1 MNLWDKVIGAFSP
14 KSAYER
20 MMWREAMRS
29 YDAGSHDRLNAG
41 WTSFNA
47 TSEQTDKYQRDILRA
62 RGRDLERNSDITESI
77 INPFERN
84 VIGTGIMAQA
94 KILKEDGKED
104 DALNEQ
110 IEELWKEW
118 CLAKNCD
125 ITGQQC
131 FNEFQA
137 MAVRRLKVD
146 GGIFFIKVYTD
157 EGLLP
162 FKLQVKEVD
171 ELDTSYSLI
180 SSINGNRIVD
190 GIELNAY
197 NKPIAYYFRK
207 YTPDGFYTGET
218 ERMDAQRVIF
228 LWRKK
233 RPSQIREVSELAN
246 TLPRVKEVNE
256 FVEAVSVKERIL
268 ACLSVFITKQTP
280 NLPSVRGTTDKKSG
294 YQVRTISPG
303 MIQELSPGDKIETV
317 NPSGQ
322 ASNAREFI
330 MSQQRMAGAGQ
341 GLSYEVTSRD
351 MSQVNYSSVR
361 QGYLEDQRTYQML
374 QKFIIDHFCYEVY
387 TEFIISAVLKKE
399 LVIEDFWQNKRKY
412 LRHEWI
418 TPGWSWIDPL
428 KEASANISSMNAG
441 FNTLKDICGAQ
452 GKDWKE
458 VLAQRKK
465 EQEYAKELGVLLSAT
480 DPIEEGDDTNAEKT

>member
-1 MNLWDKVIGAFSP
+1 MNLVDKFIGAFSP
-14 KSAYER
+14 RSAYER
-20 MMWREAMRS
+20 MMWRDAMRS
-29 YDAGSHDRLNAG
+29 YDAGSSDRLNAG
-41 WTSFNA
+41 WTTVNA
-47 TSEQTDKYQRDILRA
+47 TAEQTDRYQRDTLRA

-94 KILKEDGKED
+94 KVLKDDGSED
-104 DALNEQ
+104 DELNSM
-110 IEELWKEW
+110 IEELWEEW
-118 CLAKNCD
+118 CKARNCD
-125 ITGQQC
+125 VTGQQC
-131 FNEFQA
+131 FHEFQA

-146 GGIFFIKVYTD
+146 GGIIFIKVYTNG
-157 EGLLP
+157 GLVP
-162 FKLQVKEVD
+162 FKLQAREVD
-171 ELDTSYSLI
+171 ELDTSYSL
-180 SSINGNRIVD
+180 SSTMDGNRIVD

-218 ERMDAQRVIF
+218 ERIEAQRVIF

-233 RPSQIREVSELAN
+233 RPSQVREVSEMAN

-280 NLPSVRGTTDKKSG
+280 NVPSVRGTTDKKSG
-294 YQVRTISPG
+294 YQARTISPG
-303 MIQELSPGDKIETV
+303 MIQELSPGDKVETV

-351 MSQVNYSSVR
+351 MSQVNYSSAR

-387 TEFIISAVLKKE
+387 TEFIISAVLKGE
-399 LVIEDFWQNKRKY
+399 LVIKDFWKNMRKY

-428 KEASANISSMNAG
+428 KEANANISSMNAG

-452 GKDWKE
+452 GKDWKD

-465 EQEYAKELGVLLSAT
+465 EQDYATELGVT
-480 DPIEEGDDTNAEKT
+480 ITNVPIKEEKEDEDET

>member
-1 MNLWDKVIGAFSP
+1 MNFLDKFIGTFSP
-14 KSAYER
+14 RSAYER
-20 MMWREAMRS
+20 MVWREAMRS
-29 YDAGSHDRLNAG
+29 YDAGSNDRLNGG
-41 WTSFNA
+41 WTQVNA
-47 TSEQTDKYQRDILRA
+47 TAEQTDRYQRDTIRA
-62 RGRDLERNSDITESI
+62 RGRDLERNSDIVESVI
-77 INPFERN
+77 SPFERN

-94 KILKEDGKED
+94 KVLKDDGSEDEN
-104 DALNEQ
+104 LNRQ

-118 CLAKNCD
+118 CMAKNCD
-125 ITGQQC
+125 VTGQQC
-131 FNEFQA
+131 FDEFQA

-146 GGIFFIKVYTD
+146 GGIFFIKVYTKD
-157 EGLLP
+157 GILP
-162 FKLQVKEVD
+162 FKLQAKEVD

-180 SSINGNRIVD
+180 SCEKGNRIVD
-190 GIELNAY
+190 GIELNSY
-197 NKPIAYYFRK
+197 NKPVAYYFK
-207 YTPDGFYTGET
+207 QYTPDGFYTGKT
-218 ERMDAQRVIF
+218 ERIEAQRVIF

-280 NLPSVRGTTDKKSG
+280 NLPVGRGNVDKKSG

-303 MIQELSPGDKIETV
+303 MIQELNPGDKVETV

-351 MSQVNYSSVR
+351 MSQVNYSSAR
-361 QGYLEDQRTYQML
+361 QNYLEDQKTYQMM
-374 QKFIIDHFCYEVY
+374 QKFIIDHFCREVY
-387 TEFIISAVLKKE
+387 TEFVISAVLKGE
-399 LVIEDFWQNKRKY
+399 LLIKDFWENKRKY

-428 KEASANISSMNAG
+428 KETNANVTGMNAG

-452 GKDWKE
+452 GKDWKD

-465 EQEYAKELGVLLSAT
+465 EQEYAEQLGLKLTTTVNQ
-480 DPIEEGDDTNAEKT
+480 EGDEKDEEKT

>member
-1 MNLWDKVIGAFSP
+1 MNFFDRFIGTFSP
-14 KSAYER
+14 RSAYER

-29 YDAGSHDRLNAG
+29 YDAGGNDRLNGG
-41 WTSFNA
+41 WTQVNTTA
-47 TSEQTDKYQRDILRA
+47 EQTDRYQRDTIRA
-62 RGRDLERNSDITESI
+62 RGRDLERNSDITESM

-84 VIGTGIMAQA
+84 VIGTGIMPQA
-94 KILKEDGKED
+94 KVLKHDGTED
-104 DALNEQ
+104 DALNRQ
-110 IEELWKEW
+110 IEDLWEEW
-118 CLAKNCD
+118 CRAKNCD
-125 ITGQQC
+125 VTGHQC
-131 FNEFQA
+131 FDEFQA

-146 GGIFFIKVYTD
+146 GGIIFVKVYTND
-157 EGLLP
+157 GVLP
-162 FKLQVKEVD
+162 FKLQAKEVD
-171 ELDTSYSLI
+171 ELDTSYQLI
-180 SSINGNRIVD
+180 SGMDGNRVVD
-190 GIELNAY
+190 GIELNSY
-197 NKPIAYYFRK
+197 NKPVAYYFK
-207 YTPDGFYTGET
+207 QYTPDGYYTGKT
-218 ERMDAQRVIF
+218 ERIEAQRVIY

-233 RPSQIREVSELAN
+233 RPSQIREVSELSH

-280 NLPSVRGTTDKKSG
+280 NLPTGRGSVDKKSG

-303 MIQELSPGDKIETV
+303 MIQELNPGDKVETV

-351 MSQVNYSSVR
+351 MSQVNYSSAR
-361 QGYLEDQRTYQML
+361 QGYLEDQKTYQML
-374 QKFIIDHFCYEVY
+374 QKFIIDHFCHEVY
-387 TEFIISAVLKKE
+387 TEFIISAVLKGE
-399 LVIEDFWQNKRKY
+399 LLIKDFWKDKRRY
-412 LRHEWI
+412 MRHEWI

-428 KEASANISSMNAG
+428 KETKANIAGIEAG

-452 GKDWKE
+452 GKDWKD

-465 EQEYAKELGVLLSAT
+465 EQDYAEELGIKLST
-480 DPIEEGDDTNAEKT
+480 TVNLEGDETNETKA

>member
-1 MNLWDKVIGAFSP
+1 MNWLDRFVGAFSP
-14 KSAYER
+14 RSAYER
-20 MMWREAMRS
+20 MVWREAMRS
-29 YDAGSHDRLNAG
+29 YDAGSNDRLNSG
-41 WTSFNA
+41 WTQVNA
-47 TSEQTDKYQRDILRA
+47 SAEQTDRYQRDTIRA

-94 KILKEDGKED
+94 KVLNDDGSENDK
-104 DALNEQ
+104 LNNQ

-118 CLAKNCD
+118 CKAKNCD
-125 ITGQQC
+125 VTGQQC
-131 FNEFQA
+131 FDEFQV
-137 MAVRRLKVD
+137 MAVRRIKVD
-146 GGIFFIKVYTD
+146 GGMFFIKVYTN
-157 EGLLP
+157 EGILP
-162 FKLQVKEVD
+162 FKLQAKEVD
-171 ELDTSYSLI
+171 ELDTSYSQI
-180 SSINGNRIVD
+180 SSKNGNRVVD
-190 GIELNAY
+190 GIEFNFY
-197 NKPIAYYFRK
+197 NKPVAYYFRE
-207 YTPDGFYTGET
+207 YTPDGYYTGKT
-218 ERMDAQRVIF
+218 ERIDAQRVIY

-233 RPSQIREVSELAN
+233 RPSQLREMSEMAN

-280 NLPSVRGTTDKKSG
+280 NIPTARGMDKKSG
-294 YQVRTISPG
+294 YHVRTISPG
-303 MIQELSPGDKIETV
+303 MIQELNPGDKVETV

-351 MSQVNYSSVR
+351 MSQVNYSSAR
-361 QGYLEDQRTYQML
+361 QGYLEDQKTYQMM

-387 TEFIISAVLKKE
+387 TEFMISAVLKGE
-399 LVIEDFWQNKRKY
+399 LIIKDFWENKRKY

-428 KEASANISSMNAG
+428 KETKANIAGIEAG

-452 GKDWKE
+452 GKDWKA
-458 VLAQRKK
+458 VLAQKKK
-465 EQEYAKELGVLLSAT
+465 EQDYAEQLGISLST
-480 DPIEEGDDTNAEKT
+480 TIDLEGGDVDEANGKT